1 MTLDRGGAAALSFD
15 TAVSLRER
23 RPTAVVGSRRL
34 MIAAA
39 VCLLSLALAGCSDSP
54 TATKPPRS
62 FGGATMGSTWIV
74 KIPESALDGKNVDG
88 LFAGAKAVLEAVNE
102 EMSTYRPSSE
112 LSRFNASSST
122 DWQTVSSDL
131 AAVVERSLS
140 IGAESN
146 GALDV
151 TLGPVVNL
159 WGFGPGNPKREV
171 PDDDALAAAM
181 ARTGLERLTF
191 RADPAA
197 LKKTQASL
205 YVDLSA
211 SAKGH
216 GVDRVATF
224 LESEGLEDYF
234 VEVGGELRA
243 RGKKDDGSAWRV
255 AIERPQDIGRGLQR
269 IIEIGDRAVATSGDY
284 RNFFKAEGRRFSHT
298 IDPRTGRPVVHSL
311 ASVSVVH
318 ERCESADAWATALMV
333 LGPEKGY
340 AMAVDR
346 DLVAFFI
353 VRRESG
359 FEELRS
365 PAFDRL
371 FGMERN
377 G

>member
-1 MTLDRGGAAALSFD
+1 MTSVRRESSTIHRDS
-15 TAVSLRER
+15 AVSLVSKRL
-23 RPTAVVGSRRL
+23 TAVVMSY
-34 MIAAA
+34 
-39 VCLLSLALAGCSDSP
+39 VLLLLALVACGDSSS
-54 TATKPPRS
+54 ASKPPRS

-74 KIPESALDGKNVDG
+74 KIPESALEGKNVDG
-88 LFAGAKAVLEAVNE
+88 LFAGAKAVLKAVNA
-102 EMSTYRPSSE
+102 EMSTYLPNSE

-122 DWQTVSSDL
+122 DWQACSTDL
-131 AAVVERSLS
+131 AGVVKRSLA
-140 IGAESN
+140 IGVESG
-146 GALDV
+146 GAMDV

-171 PDDDALAAAM
+171 PHDAALTLARE
-181 ARTGLERLTF
+181 RTGLDRLKF
-191 RADPAA
+191 RVEPPA
-197 LKKTQASL
+197 LRKTHSSL

-216 GVDRVATF
+216 GVDRVAMF
-224 LESEGLEDYF
+224 LESEGIHSYF

-243 RGKKDDGSAWRV
+243 RGKKDNGSPWRV

-269 IIEIGDRAVATSGDY
+269 LIEIGDRAIATSGDY
-284 RNFFKAEGRRFSHT
+284 RNFFKEEGRRFSHT

-333 LGPEKGY
+333 LGPVKGY
-340 AMAVDR
+340 ELALER
-346 DLVAFFI
+346 NLVAFFI

-365 PAFDRL
+365 PAFDQL
-371 FGMERN
+371 FGKERKE
-377 G
+377 